1 VSGAAA
7 LRPDCP
13 PLGTAK
19 QGTNLRLPK
28 FNVDQRQRAR
38 GARVIGCMYEKPIL
52 ERAFELARSG
62 DYPRVKELE
71 KALSREGYAKGDP
84 HIHSPSVRKQLR
96 SLCLSS
102 YSLELA

>member
-1 VSGAAA
+1 
-7 LRPDCP
+7 
-13 PLGTAK
+13 
-19 QGTNLRLPK
+19 
-28 FNVDQRQRAR
+28 
-38 GARVIGCMYEKPIL
+38 MYEKPIL

-96 SLCLSS
+96 NLCVSS
-102 YSLELA
+102 CNLQNA